1 VRTLKLDEAKSPI
14 EFSNLITLAFYDL
27 LIEGKQLSD
36 KETKKVKKATFE
48 TLSKLKVDRWRESCS
63 IKAQVRNLIYEKILW
78 LPSESYS
85 DEEVDLKAVPAYQ
98 HIFANYQG
106 GGKCVCQP
114 DGVGN
119 LLSDLRRLKR

>member
-1 VRTLKLDEAKSPI
+1 VA
-14 EFSNLITLAFYDL
+14 
-27 LIEGKQLSD
+27 
-36 KETKKVKKATFE
+36 
-48 TLSKLKVDRWRESCS
+48 RWRESRS
-63 IKAQVRNLIYEKILW
+63 IKAQVRNLIYENLLW

-85 DEEVDLKAVPAYQ
+85 DEEVDLKAVAVYQ
-98 HIFANYQG
+98 HVFANYQG

>member
-1 VRTLKLDEAKSPI
+1 MRTLKFNEAKSPI

-36 KETKKVKKATFE
+36 KETKKVKKATYE
-48 TLSKLKVDRWRESCS
+48 TLSKLKVDRWRESRS

-85 DEEVDLKAVPAYQ
+85 DEEVDLKAVAVY
-98 HIFANYQG
+98 
-106 GGKCVCQP
+106 
-114 DGVGN
+114 
-119 LLSDLRRLKR
+119 